1 MFVSPYYMKDAI
13 YHTWRHE
20 VYGFAIAGS
29 FTATPEGP
37 PDFIPN
43 PHPDAKQKIGR
54 RKMRRIRNDMNEA
67 EAGPRIVICSKCNE
81 FGHTYKKCSNTPTG
95 TISNIFEAGPSSNGG
110 VI

>member
-1 MFVSPYYMKDAI
+1 MKDAI

-37 PDFIPN
+37 ADFIPN

-54 RKMRRIRNDMNEA
+54 RKMRRIRNDMDEA

-95 TISNIFEAGPSSNGG
+95 TISNIFEAGPSSNGD